1 MTLQF
6 ERRADFSHILP
17 NLRQAAKAVETRP
30 LIGRVTRVSGTLIH
44 AICPNARIGELC
56 VLRTPNS
63 GRDLAAEVVGL
74 DGAFALLTPIGDVD
88 GLSTRTEVI
97 PQGHSLQVP
106 VGPGLLGRVI
116 DSLGRPLDVDE
127 RGPLPPSLSA
137 PARGSAPP
145 ALSRRLIERPL
156 SLGIRALDGLL
167 ACGEGQRIG
176 IFGEP
181 GAGKSSLVAQIVH
194 SADVDI
200 TVIALIGER
209 GREVR
214 EFIERH
220 LTMAARSRAV
230 VVVATSDRPAIERVK
245 AAHVATAIA
254 EQFRDSGARVL
265 LVQDSITRFARAL
278 REIGLAAGE
287 PPTRRGFPPSVFAEL
302 PVLLERSGPGARG
315 TITAFYTVLV
325 EGDGTADPI
334 AEETRSILDGHIV
347 LSTKLAQAGQYPA
360 IDVSAS
366 LSRVMDRVVTAEHLR
381 AARHVRQLLARYA
394 EVEFLLQVG
403 EYKPGADAM
412 ADEAVAKR
420 DAIRAFLAQSA
431 DENSR
436 WADTLVQLRRL
447 AS

>member
-1 MTLQF
+1 MTRQSGSV
-6 ERRADFSHILP
+6 ADFSRILP
-17 NLRQAAKAVETRP
+17 NLRLAAKAVETRQ
-30 LIGRVTRVSGTLIH
+30 LTGRVVRISGTLIH
-44 AICPNARIGELC
+44 AICPGVRIGEMCALA
-56 VLRTPNS
+56 TND
-63 GRDLAAEVVGL
+63 GRELAAEVVGL
-74 DGAFALLTPIGDVD
+74 DGMVALLTPIGDLD
-88 GLSTRTEVI
+88 GLSTQTVVV
-97 PQGHSLQVP
+97 PKGHGLQVP

-116 DSLGRPLDVDE
+116 DSFGRPLDVDE
-127 RGPLPPSLSA
+127 RGPLPSGPVA
-137 PARGSAPP
+137 PARGTAPP
-145 ALSRRLIERPL
+145 ALARGLIERPL
-156 SLGIRALDGLL
+156 ALGIRSLDGLL
-167 ACGEGQRIG
+167 TCGEGQRLG

-181 GAGKSSLVAQIVH
+181 GTGKSSLVAQIVH
-194 SADVDI
+194 NAAVDI

-220 LTMAARSRAV
+220 LTEAARARAV

-254 EQFRDSGARVL
+254 ERFRDDGARVL
-265 LVQDSITRFARAL
+265 LLQDSITRFARAL

-302 PVLLERSGPGARG
+302 PVLLERSGPGVRG
-315 TITAFYTVLV
+315 SITAFYTVLV

-347 LSTKLAQAGQYPA
+347 LSPTLAQAGRYPA

-366 LSRVMDRVVTAEHLR
+366 LSRVMERVVTAEHLR

-394 EVEFLLQVG
+394 EIEFLLQVG
-403 EYKPGADAM
+403 EYKPGSDAI

-420 DAIRAFLAQSA
+420 EAIGAFLAQAAGETSA
-431 DENSR
+431 
-436 WADTLVQLRRL
+436 WTDTLAQLKRL